1 LSDLAAKGK
10 SKNVHHPKTWKI
22 FALYCAKMSKLTFHV
37 GITGGKIDG
46 YRFKVF
52 ADDND
57 YCPGS
62 DRGRRPDS
70 GAALIYPGR
79 GSFPRHPAIIINFAK
94 IFCHFVYFC
103 FFVIDVMLL
112 TSDEIPSPMTVCWSH

>member
-1 LSDLAAKGK
+1 MWD
-10 SKNVHHPKTWKI
+10 NW
-22 FALYCAKMSKLTFHV
+22 
-37 GITGGKIDG
+37 GKIDG

-62 DRGRRPDS
+62 DRGRRPDR

-79 GSFPRHPAIIINFAK
+79 GLFPRRSAIIINFAK
-94 IFCHFVYFC
+94 IFAISFTL

>member
-1 LSDLAAKGK
+1 MSDLAAKGK

-62 DRGRRPDS
+62 DRGRRPDR
-70 GAALIYPGR
+70 GAALIYPGER
-79 GSFPRHPAIIINFAK
+79 ALSPDVPPLLSISQKSFAISFT
-94 IFCHFVYFC
+94 FVF
-103 FFVIDVMLL
+103 L
-112 TSDEIPSPMTVCWSH
+112 